1 MVPPVG
7 GVVCVA
13 IYSLQTGETPVPPES
28 KSMGL
33 PPDFIYSMIRNVILD
48 WSGTLAD
55 DLTAVLIA
63 TNAIFR
69 EFGRKEFTL
78 AEFRQHF
85 RLPFSGFYAE
95 FLPEA
100 SSEGLE
106 ALYERFFLRLQ
117 DEIPLLPGALDFLE
131 YCRATGRRIFLLS
144 TIKASHF
151 DKQADRL
158 DVKRFFE
165 HCYVEIMDKRE
176 KIREILSTHGLD
188 PLETMFVGDMVHD
201 IETARHGGVLDVA
214 VLTGFDP
221 ADKLLRAHPTVTVRD
236 MAALRWML

>member
-1 MVPPVG
+1 
-7 GVVCVA
+7 
-13 IYSLQTGETPVPPES
+13 
-28 KSMGL
+28 
-33 PPDFIYSMIRNVILD
+33 MIRNVILD

-55 DLTAVLIA
+55 DLSAVLRA

-69 EFGRKEFTL
+69 EFGKKEFAL
-78 AEFRQHF
+78 DEFRRHF
-85 RLPFSGFYAE
+85 RLPYSGFYAE

-100 SSEGLE
+100 SSEGLT
-106 ALYERFFLRLQ
+106 ALYERFFLGLQ
-117 DEIPLLPGALDFLE
+117 DEIPLLPGAREFLE
-131 YCRATGRRIFLLS
+131 YCQETGRRTFLLS

-151 DKQADRL
+151 DQQADRL
-158 DVKRFFE
+158 GVKPFFE

-176 KIREILSTHGLD
+176 KIREILVTHGLD
-188 PLETMFVGDMVHD
+188 PRETMFVGDMVHD

-221 ADKLLRAHPTVTVRD
+221 ADKLLDAHPTVVMRD